1 MNEKYGEWYQ
11 DFQSA
16 FDTMDEN
23 DVYVDMNRLMGL
35 GRFNI
40 SMNRKLMEKS
50 IDVSW
55 VEAIEDGII
64 HVDNVI
70 RNPGRTIVDV
80 EEI

>member
-40 SMNRKLMEKS
+40 SMNRKINFLRKS
-50 IDVSW
+50 K
-55 VEAIEDGII
+55 A
-64 HVDNVI
+64 
-70 RNPGRTIVDV
+70 
-80 EEI
+80 